1 MSGLPVFVIRPEP
14 GNAATVAAA
23 RARGLDARGFALF
36 TVAAR
41 PWTLPDGPFDAIL
54 AGSANIFRHGGPLLD
69 ALKAVPVIAVGETT
83 ADVAR
88 AHGFAVAHIG
98 EGGLQP
104 VVETLTPGRYL
115 RLAGEDRVRL
125 TPPSGVRIETAV
137 VYAAHPHPLAPE
149 MAQALTR
156 GGLVMLHSGAAAR
169 HLRQCFEAAEIPK
182 KQVRLACLAP
192 RIASL
197 AGEGWG
203 EIGVAN
209 ARTDVDL
216 LELVGRMCQ

>member
-1 MSGLPVFVIRPEP
+1 
-14 GNAATVAAA
+14 
-23 RARGLDARGFALF
+23 
-36 TVAAR
+36 
-41 PWTLPDGPFDAIL
+41 
-54 AGSANIFRHGGPLLD
+54 
-69 ALKAVPVIAVGETT
+69 
-83 ADVAR
+83 
-88 AHGFAVAHIG
+88 
-98 EGGLQP
+98 
-104 VVETLTPGRYL
+104 VVETLTPGQYL
-115 RLAGEDRVRL
+115 RLAGEDRVTL
-125 TPPSGVRIETAV
+125 TPPPGVRIETAV
-137 VYAAHPHPLAPE
+137 VYAAHPRPLPPE

-169 HLRQCFEAAEIPK
+169 HFRQCCEATEIPK
-182 KQVRLACLAP
+182 EQVRIACLAP